1 MALKHPPGSVHHVR
15 PPGEGSAMRVGV
27 FLFGA
32 VEMGDTI
39 GAGGTEPTERRHTQ
53 ADFLAAMRRLLDT
66 GVLADELGFDAFWL
80 TEHHFQH
87 EGYEVVP
94 NGLLFGAFLAE
105 RTRRIRIGTMFNVVG
120 QWHPLR
126 LAEDFAMLHNLSG
139 GRGILGVGRGTV
151 PREMEPLSLG
161 RVSVGSSDNPDALA
175 ADVVNRDVTNE
186 ALDLLLTA
194 LDNETFQHRGR
205 YFQAPPTGIPDR
217 GGEVESLTLIPR
229 PAYPYDVWQAIS
241 SPGSLEAVP
250 RRGFGGVFWL
260 VSRSLLRERWSRYAQ
275 VYADTHAGAS
285 LEPGEKRMV
294 VLNTYIGD
302 TREQAME
309 SARPGHDEFWRFLGP
324 YGWNRAYLGP
334 DGGSPP
340 AGWVP
345 TLEDSV
351 EQGVWAVGTAADVAA
366 AIRRLRDDLAGLA
379 DLTIFPTGPGESY
392 DATDDQLRRFA
403 RDVRPLLDAA
413 EPAVVGAAEATR

>member
-1 MALKHPPGSVHHVR
+1 
-15 PPGEGSAMRVGV
+15 MRVGV

-39 GAGGTEPTERRHTQ
+39 GAGGTEPTARRYGQ
-53 ADFLAAMRRLLDT
+53 ADFLSAMRRILDT
-66 GVLADELGFDAFWL
+66 GVLADELGYDAFWL

-161 RVSVGSSDNPDALA
+161 RMSVGSSDNPDALA
-175 ADVVNRDVTNE
+175 ADGVNRDVTGE
-186 ALDLLLTA
+186 ALDLLLAA
-194 LDNETFQHRGR
+194 LDNETFSHRGR
-205 YFQAPPTGIPDR
+205 YFQAPPPGIPDR

-229 PAYPYDVWQAIS
+229 PAYPYQVWQAIS
-241 SPGSLEAVP
+241 SPGSLAAVP
-250 RRGFGGVFWL
+250 ARGFGGVFWL
-260 VSRSLLRERWSRYAQ
+260 VNRSLLRGRWDRYAE
-275 VYADTHAGAS
+275 VYADTHDGAR
-285 LEPGEKRMV
+285 LAPGEKRMV
-294 VLNTYIGD
+294 VLNTCLAD

-309 SARPGHDEFWRFLGP
+309 LARPGHDEFWRFLGP

-334 DGGSPP
+334 DGGKPP

-351 EQGVWAVGTAADVAA
+351 DQGVWAVGTAQDVAE
-366 AIRRLRDDLAGLA
+366 AIARLRDDLGGLT

-392 DATDDQLRRFA
+392 DATDEQLRRFA

-413 EPAVVGAAEATR
+413 GTARTGAVAADITAADVAPAPFR

>member
-1 MALKHPPGSVHHVR
+1 
-15 PPGEGSAMRVGV
+15 MRVGV

-39 GAGGTEPTERRHTQ
+39 GVGGTEPTERRHTQ

-250 RRGFGGVFWL
+250 WRGFGGVFWL